1 MPRSLFSRTCDLVN
15 ETYLCNIKIY
25 IYNTNKK
32 FGEEKQRSM
41 EEQGRE
47 IIICLGEASV
57 PYIFLHFLIIK
68 NLLITCYESKTIVS
82 TDSGDK
88 VGNAQ

>member
-1 MPRSLFSRTCDLVN
+1 MYIILTRSLEKR
-15 ETYLCNIKIY
+15 
-25 IYNTNKK
+25 NKGQWK
-32 FGEEKQRSM
+32 SK
-41 EEQGRE
+41 RE
-47 IIICLGEASV
+47 IIICLREASV
-57 PYIFLHFLIIK
+57 PYIFLHFLKIK

>member
-1 MPRSLFSRTCDLVN
+1 MPCSFFSRTCDLVN
-15 ETYLCNIKIY
+15 RYTCATLKK

-32 FGEEKQRSM
+32 FGEEKKRSM

-47 IIICLGEASV
+47 IIMHLREASV
-57 PYIFLHFLIIK
+57 PYIFLHFLKIK
-68 NLLITCYESKTIVS
+68 NLLMTCYESKTIVS
-82 TDSGDK
+82 TDSGNK